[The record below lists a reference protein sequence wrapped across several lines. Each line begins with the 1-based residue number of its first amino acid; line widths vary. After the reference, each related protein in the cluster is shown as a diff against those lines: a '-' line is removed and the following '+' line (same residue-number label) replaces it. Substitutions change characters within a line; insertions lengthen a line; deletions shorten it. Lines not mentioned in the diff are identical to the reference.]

1 MPSLKRAS
9 VAVVLLLLPAMM
21 AAAFA
26 ASGSVDEAIALYHDA
41 RYAEALQVLDEVEAG
56 SNGSAPAGDERDVV
70 DQYRALCLLALD
82 RPAEART
89 VLRRL
94 VERRP
99 DYAFPADDLPPRFMA
114 VVRETQAD
122 VLPSLA
128 RAEYRAGKASYDR
141 RAYSEAEKRLRRV
154 VSLAEMDGLAPEA
167 RASIEDLADLARGF
181 LGLMENHRV
190 EAVAS
195 LPPATFTA
203 PTRPRSA
210 PYTTADQGVTPPVT
224 LRQDLPGWRA
234 PAGGTA
240 FMGGNPPKGTLE
252 VLVDERGRVADAR
265 LSRSVHP
272 FYDGRLLAAAKRWQY
287 RPATKD
293 GKPVPFSKTIEIQ
306 LVGNG
311 TPEQRP
317 PR

>member
-1 MPSLKRAS
+1 MGSLRR
-9 VAVVLLLLPAMM
+9 VTILLLFLGV
-21 AAAFA
+21 AATGA
-26 ASGSVDEAIALYHDA
+26 ASGRVDEAIAFYDAA
-41 RYAEALQVLDEVEAG
+41 RYAEALQVLDEIEAG
-56 SNGSAPAGDERDVV
+56 SNGSAPAADERDVI

-82 RPAEART
+82 RPAEARA

-99 DYAFPADDLPPRFMA
+99 EFAFPAGELPPRFLS

-141 RAYSEAEKRLRRV
+141 RAWSEAQKRLRRV
-154 VSLAEMDGLAPEA
+154 VSLAETDGLGPEA
-167 RASIEDLADLARGF
+167 RASIDDLADLARGF

-210 PYTTADQGVTPPVT
+210 PYTAADQGVTPPVA
-224 LRQDLPGWRA
+224 LRQELPGWRTA
-234 PAGGTA
+234 GGGTA
-240 FMGGNPPKGTLE
+240 FMGGEPPKGTLE
-252 VLVDERGRVADAR
+252 VVIDEKGRVADAR
-265 LSRSVHP
+265 MSRPVHP
-272 FYDGRLLAAAKRWQY
+272 FYDSRLLAAARRWQY

-293 GKPVPFSKTIEIQ
+293 GKPVAFRKAID
-306 LVGNG
+306 LRFVGDG
-311 TPEQRP
+311 IPTQRP
-317 PR
+317 SR

>member
-1 MPSLKRAS
+1 MPSLKRARD
-9 VAVVLLLLPAMM
+9 AAVLLLLVSGM
-21 AAAFA
+21 AAAS
-26 ASGSVDEAIALYHDA
+26 ASGPVDEAIALYHDA
-41 RYAEALQVLDEVEAG
+41 RYAEALQILDKVEAG
-56 SNGSAPAGDERDVV
+56 SNGSAPAADDRDVV
-70 DQYRALCLLALD
+70 DQYRALCLLALE
-82 RPAEART
+82 RRAEART

-94 VERRP
+94 VERQP
-99 DYAFPADDLPPRFMA
+99 DYAFPADELPPRFMA

-141 RAYSEAEKRLRRV
+141 RAYSEAERRLRRV
-154 VSLAEMDGLAPEA
+154 VSLAEMDGLGPEA

-203 PTRPRSA
+203 PTRSA
-210 PYTTADQGVTPPVT
+210 PYTAADQGVTPPVA
-224 LRQDLPGWRA
+224 LRQELPGWRV
-234 PAGGTA
+234 PAGAGST

-252 VLVDERGRVADAR
+252 VVIDERGRVADAR

-272 FYDGRLLAAAKRWQY
+272 FYDGRLLAAAKRWRY

-311 TPEQRP
+311 TEQRP
-317 PR
+317 LR

>member
-1 MPSLKRAS
+1 MGSLRR
-9 VAVVLLLLPAMM
+9 VTILLLFLGV
-21 AAAFA
+21 AATGA
-26 ASGSVDEAIALYHDA
+26 ASGRVDEAIAFYDAA
-41 RYAEALQVLDEVEAG
+41 RYAEALQVLDEIEAG
-56 SNGSAPAGDERDVV
+56 SNGSAPAADERDVI

-82 RPAEART
+82 RPAEARA

-99 DYAFPADDLPPRFMA
+99 EFAFPAGELPPRFLS

-141 RAYSEAEKRLRRV
+141 RAYSEAERRLRRV
-154 VSLAEMDGLAPEA
+154 VSLAEMDGLGPEA

-190 EAVAS
+190 KAVAS

-203 PTRPRSA
+203 PTRSA
-210 PYTTADQGVTPPVT
+210 PYTAADQGVTPPVA
-224 LRQDLPGWRA
+224 LRQELPGWRVL
-234 PAGGTA
+234 AGAVST

-252 VLVDERGRVADAR
+252 VVIDERGRVADAR

-272 FYDGRLLAAAKRWQY
+272 FYDGRLLAAAKRWRY

-293 GKPVPFSKTIEIQ
+293 RKP
-306 LVGNG
+306 
-311 TPEQRP
+311 
-317 PR
+317 